1 MKKLQIAVV
10 LLLFFSCSETVEKKH
25 LQHLSGYWEIE
36 KVMLPNGNTKQYTI
50 NQTIDHIT
58 LNPDSTGFRKKVQP
72 QLNCTF
78 LITGHAEYFKISFT
92 QDTLKIQH
100 NTTLDQWEETIVSIK
115 KNQLVMKN
123 KNNLMYFYKR
133 FQSVNLNQ

>member
-10 LLLFFSCSETVEKKH
+10 LLLFFSCSKSVEKDR
-25 LQHLSGYWEIE
+25 LQYLSGYWEIE
-36 KVMLPNGNTKQYTI
+36 KVVFPNGSTRQYTI
-50 NQTIDHIT
+50 NQTIDYMT

-72 QLNCTF
+72 QLNSTF
-78 LITGHAEYFKISFT
+78 LITGHTEYFKINT
-92 QDTLKIQH
+92 TEDTLKIQY
-100 NTTLDQWEETIVSIK
+100 NTTLDKWEETIVSIK
-115 KNQLVMKN
+115 KNELVMKN

>member
-10 LLLFFSCSETVEKKH
+10 LLLLFSCSKSAEKDQLH
-25 LQHLSGYWEIE
+25 DLSGYWEIE
-36 KVMLPNGNTKQYTI
+36 KVALPDGSTKQYTI

-72 QLNCTF
+72 QLNGTF
-78 LITGHAEYFKISFT
+78 LITDHTEYFKIN
-92 QDTLKIQH
+92 DTEETLTIQY
-100 NTTLDQWEETIVSIK
+100 NTTLNKREETIVSIK

-133 FQSVNLNQ
+133 FEAVNLNQ